1 VDSKRILLPHAKSA
15 ILFPCDLPSHIQWLQ
30 RVGKQFRA
38 HIQSNHGVRFVSCVK
53 PNFRSRARARVNYS
67 HFIPPFHQHFATN
80 FVAASANFHNGF

>member
-15 ILFPCDLPSHIQWLQ
+15 ILFPCDLPSHNEWLQ

-53 PNFRSRARARVNYS
+53 PNFRTHARARFNYA
-67 HFIPPFHQHFATN
+67 HILHYFYQHFATN
-80 FVAASANFHNGF
+80 FVAASTNFNRGF